1 MSDSQTTISQVLLQ
15 GSQTLRCSDSAKLDC
30 EILLLKVLND
40 SEQTQHSKTSLMT
53 WPEKQLTDKQIQQF
67 SHYLKLRSEG
77 MPVAYITGEQDFWTL
92 SLSVTAATLIPR
104 PETELLVECALE
116 KIPETGEQ
124 NLLDLGTG
132 SGAIA
137 LAIAS
142 ERSKARVL
150 ASDFSQQA
158 LSIAQKNAE
167 QLHITNISFCRSHW
181 FNNIP
186 GQQFDVI
193 VSNPPYI
200 AENDPLLEEN
210 VRKYEPLSA
219 LHSGDEGMDDIH
231 EIIKNSHSHLK
242 PDGWIIFEHGYN
254 QARAV
259 QSLLQQYGFNRISTV
274 NDLNQQPRVTM
285 AKNSSLYPN
294 NLKIQSK
301 D

>member
-15 GSQTLRCSDSAKLDC
+15 GSQTLLYSDSARLDC

-40 SEQTQHSKTSLMT
+40 SEQTQHSKTWLMT

-92 SLSVTAATLIPR
+92 SLSVTPATLIPR

-116 KIPETGEQ
+116 KIPETGKQ
-124 NLLDLGTG
+124 NILDLGTG

-142 ERSKARVL
+142 ERSNAKLL

-200 AENDPLLEEN
+200 AENDRLLEEN

-219 LHSGDEGMDDIH
+219 LHSGEEGMDDIH
-231 EIIKNSHSHLK
+231 EIIKHSHSYLK
-242 PDGWIIFEHGYN
+242 PDSWVLFEHGYK
-254 QARAV
+254 QAEAV
-259 QSLLQQYGFNRISTV
+259 QSLLQQYGVSRVSTV
-274 NDLNQQPRVTM
+274 DDLNRQPRVTM
-285 AKNSSLYPN
+285 AKNSCSREY
-294 NLKIQSK
+294 
-301 D
+301 